1 MNGPPIPGI
10 DHNGGPPLD
19 DDDPAPAAS
28 GQCKHCLHWKPP
40 SRADERA
47 YESFRLGL
55 SRRRVRRPSGA
66 CDRVRTQPGKP
77 VAFSATSAEF
87 GCLNFTAKPDTP
99 RPTGGGFVTVY
110 EDGQVVWQGNE
121 AMAPARFRTPEPGSS
136 S

>member
-1 MNGPPIPGI
+1 MSGRPIPGI
-10 DHNGGPPLD
+10 GHNGRPPLD
-19 DDDPAPAAS
+19 DNPSPSIS

-40 SRADERA
+40 SLAHERA
-47 YESFRLGL
+47 YASFRLGL